1 MVIILNK
8 NAILLESEEN
18 NWKLETKEEGVQVD
32 SHRNINSTQGA
43 FATGYQTY
51 SYGSLQVTLECEK
64 LSDEELTKLSREMKV
79 YKLEDLEKE
88 VRNENFTS

>member
-1 MVIILNK
+1 M
-8 NAILLESEEN
+8 
-18 NWKLETKEEGVQVD
+18 
-32 SHRNINSTQGA
+32 
-43 FATGYQTY
+43 
-51 SYGSLQVTLECEK
+51 ECEK